1 MSKRKVAVLGATG
14 AVGQRFVQLLHNHPW
29 FEVTALT
36 GSDRTIGQTYGE
48 GCRWIL
54 PGDMPDWARRMRVSE
69 TEPGLDAEIVFS
81 AISADLARDIEPAF
95 AAAGHHVF
103 SNASAYRMAADVP
116 LLIPEVNADHAALLT
131 TQRRVRN
138 WSGSIATN
146 CNCTA
151 TGFTVSLKP
160 LQAAFGLRRI
170 FAVSMQA
177 ASGAGYPGV
186 PAMDLT
192 DNVIPYI
199 SGEEEKMERETCKM
213 LGALQPGH
221 IEPAL
226 LPISAHTNRVP
237 VLDGHTV
244 CVTVEFDT
252 PATPAEITA
261 VLQAFKPPAIVASL
275 PSSPA
280 RTIEVRSEPSRPQ
293 PRLDREA
300 GGGMTTVIGRV
311 RTDSVLHARYV
322 VLSHNTIKG
331 AAGGSLQNAELCQA
345 MGLI

>member
-29 FEVTALT
+29 FEVTVLT
-36 GSDRTIGQTYGE
+36 GSDRTVGKTYGE

-54 PGDMPDWARRMRVSE
+54 PSAMPDWARNMRVQD
-69 TEPGLDAEIVFS
+69 TQPGIDAEIVFS
-81 AISADLARDIEPAF
+81 ALSADLAQDIEPAF
-95 AAAGHHVF
+95 AAAGQHVF

-131 TQRRVRN
+131 TQRRLRH

-177 ASGAGYPGV
+177 ASGAGYPGFS
-186 PAMDLT
+186 ALDLI
-192 DNVIPYI
+192 DNVVPYI

-213 LGALQPGH
+213 LGNLQAAQ
-221 IEPAL
+221 IEPA
-226 LPISAHTNRVP
+226 PIQISAHTNRVP

-244 CVTVEFDT
+244 CVTVEFGT
-252 PATPAEITA
+252 TATPADIIA
-261 VLQAFKPPAIVASL
+261 VLHDFKPPAIVASL
-275 PSSPA
+275 PSTPS
-280 RTIEVRSEPSRPQ
+280 RTIEVRPEQSRPQ
-293 PRLDREA
+293 PRLDRDA
-300 GGGMTTVIGRV
+300 GGGMTTVVGRV
-311 RTDSVLHARYV
+311 RADSVLHARYV

-331 AAGGSLQNAELCQA
+331 AAGGSLQNAELCVA
-345 MGLI
+345 MSLI

>member
-36 GSDRTIGQTYGE
+36 GSDRTIGQPYGE

-54 PGDMPDWARRMRVSE
+54 PGDMPDWARTMRVSE
-69 TEPGLDAEIVFS
+69 TKPGLDAEIVFS
-81 AISADLARDIEPAF
+81 AISADLARDLEPAF

-131 TQRRVRN
+131 TQRRARN
-138 WSGSIATN
+138 WTGSIATN

-170 FAVSMQA
+170 FAVSLQA

-199 SGEEEKMERETCKM
+199 SGEEEKMEHETCKM
-213 LGALQPGH
+213 LGALQAGH

-244 CVTVEFDT
+244 CVTVEFET
-252 PATPAEITA
+252 PAAPAEITA
-261 VLQAFKPPAIVASL
+261 VLQAFKPPAIVVGL

-280 RTIEVRSEPSRPQ
+280 RTIDVRSEPSRPQ
-293 PRLDREA
+293 PRLDRDA
-300 GGGMTTVIGRV
+300 GRGMTTVIGRV
-311 RTDSVLHARYV
+311 RADSVLHARYV

>member
-14 AVGQRFVQLLHNHPW
+14 AVGQRFVQLLHNHQW
-29 FEVTALT
+29 FEVAALT
-36 GSDRTIGQTYGE
+36 GSDRTIGQPYGE

-54 PGDMPDWARRMRVSE
+54 PGDIPDWARTMRVCD
-69 TEPGLDAEIVFS
+69 TKPGLDAEIVFS
-81 AISADLARDIEPAF
+81 AISADLARAIEPAF
-95 AAAGHHVF
+95 ATAGHHVF

-116 LLIPEVNADHAALLT
+116 LLIPEVNADHAALLP

-138 WSGSIATN
+138 WTGSIATN

-160 LQAAFGLRRI
+160 LQAAFGLRRV
-170 FAVSMQA
+170 FAASMQA

-192 DNVIPYI
+192 DNMIPYI
-199 SGEEEKMERETCKM
+199 SGEEEKLERETCKM
-213 LGALQPGH
+213 LGALQPEH
-221 IEPAL
+221 IEPAQ

-261 VLQAFKPPAIVASL
+261 VLQAFKPPAIVAGL

-280 RTIEVRSEPSRPQ
+280 RTIEVRSEPDRPQ
-293 PRLDREA
+293 PRLDRDA
-300 GGGMTTVIGRV
+300 GRGMTTVVGRV

-331 AAGGSLQNAELCQA
+331 AACGSLQNAELCQA

>member
-36 GSDRTIGQTYGE
+36 GSDRTIGQPYGE

-54 PGDMPDWARRMRVSE
+54 PGDMPDWARTMRVSE
-69 TEPGLDAEIVFS
+69 TKPGLDAEIVFS
-81 AISADLARDIEPAF
+81 AISADLARDLEPAF

-131 TQRRVRN
+131 TQRRARN
-138 WSGSIATN
+138 WTGSIATN

-170 FAVSMQA
+170 FAVSLQA

-199 SGEEEKMERETCKM
+199 SGEEEKMEHETCKM
-213 LGALQPGH
+213 LGVLQAGH

-244 CVTVEFDT
+244 CVTVEFET

-261 VLQAFKPPAIVASL
+261 VFQAFKPPAIVVGL

-280 RTIEVRSEPSRPQ
+280 RTIDVRSEPSRPQ
-293 PRLDREA
+293 PRLDRDA
-300 GGGMTTVIGRV
+300 GRGMTTVIGRV
-311 RTDSVLHARYV
+311 RADSVLHARYV